1 MPASLIQAAF
11 HQAGEAMLI
20 ADAELRV
27 LAANSAFTELTGI
40 APSRLRGRCVR
51 ELLGESR
58 LTTDPWEML
67 HARDHVKAE
76 FTYRNRLGRSAPA
89 ILSVSRLRDARGRP
103 SHHLVVLSDL
113 AALAASGCKAGREVY
128 FDALTG
134 LPNRELLSQLL
145 SESLAHARRRRARVA
160 LCVFDVDHFKAI
172 NDHHG
177 QAMGDSLIALLA
189 QRISHLVHGDDI
201 LARIA
206 GDEFAL
212 LLQQG
217 ADEAVLANLLE
228 GVAAPFYLR
237 GEALQVTVSL
247 GVTFFPQ
254 DDADGDVLLR
264 HATQAMHRAKQRG
277 RNTFHVFDPRFDREL
292 QAREAQRRRFHQ
304 AIENGELCLHYQPQ
318 VDMFD
323 GRVIGVEALVRW
335 RHPEQG
341 LLAPGHF
348 LPLVEGTSLDALLGE
363 WVLEAAL
370 KQLQAWHRA
379 GLTLP
384 VNVNISPAHLLS
396 GHFVQRLTSLLA
408 RYPEVPATR
417 LKLEVLESAA
427 MGDLQAALATMRD
440 CQALGIDFAIDDFGT
455 GYSSLTHLR
464 QLPVDLIKID
474 QSFVRDML
482 SDPDDMAIVESVIF
496 MANRFRRPMLAEGVE
511 SLEHARALLALG
523 CARAQGYGIARPMP
537 AEALPAWLADWPGR
551 RDWRALSLH
560 TQCTPRPPLAPGA
573 PSSLID
579 IIESPSSP

>member
-1 MPASLIQAAF
+1 MPASLIKSAF

-20 ADAELRV
+20 ADAELKV
-27 LAANSAFTELTGI
+27 LAANTAFAELSGVE
-40 APSRLRGRCVR
+40 PSWLKGRCVR
-51 ELLGESR
+51 ELLDQSR

-67 HARDHVKAE
+67 HSRDHVKAE
-76 FTYRNRLGRSAPA
+76 FTYRNRMGRSAPA
-89 ILSVSRLRDARGRP
+89 ILSVSRLRDDRGQP

-113 AALAASGCKAGREVY
+113 AALAASGRKTGREVY

-145 SESLAHARRRRARVA
+145 NESLEHAKRRGARVA
-160 LCVFDVDHFKAI
+160 LGVLDVDHFKSI
-172 NDHHG
+172 NDRHG
-177 QAMGDSLIALLA
+177 QDMGDSLIALLA

-212 LLQQG
+212 ILQQG
-217 ADEAVLANLLE
+217 ADEAVLSRLLDAL
-228 GVAAPFYLR
+228 AAPFFLR
-237 GEALQVTVSL
+237 GEALQITVSL

-292 QAREAQRRRFHQ
+292 QAREAQRRRFRQ
-304 AIENGELCLHYQPQ
+304 AIEKDELRLYYQPQ

-335 RHPEQG
+335 QHPEEG

-348 LPLVEGTSLDALLGE
+348 LPLVEGVSLDTLLGE

-370 KQLQAWHRA
+370 KQLSVWQST
-379 GLTLP
+379 GVTLP
-384 VNVNISPAHLLS
+384 VHVNISPAHLLS
-396 GHFVQRLTSLLA
+396 GHFVQRLTGLLD

-440 CQALGIDFAIDDFGT
+440 CQTLGIDFAIDDFGT

-523 CARAQGYGIARPMP
+523 CVRAQGYGIARPMP
-537 AEALPAWLADWPGR
+537 AESLPTWLSDWPRR
-551 RDWRALSLH
+551 RDWTALG
-560 TQCTPRPPLAPGA
+560 LAMDKPARSTRRGNVIKA
-573 PSSLID
+573 
-579 IIESPSSP
+579 